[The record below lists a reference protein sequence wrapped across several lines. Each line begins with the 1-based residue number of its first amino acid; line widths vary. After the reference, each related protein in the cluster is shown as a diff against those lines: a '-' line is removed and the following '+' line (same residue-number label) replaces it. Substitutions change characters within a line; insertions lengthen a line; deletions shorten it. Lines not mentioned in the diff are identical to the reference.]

1 MLKQINLHTL
11 IIEKDFILKN
21 LNIKKSKIVISESCA
36 VNPLLLTG
44 LLLVKIKCKK
54 LYVSNFDGDY
64 ETEKGRSVMKE
75 TNESVK
81 YLKSKKLTIEALNN
95 TYLNV
100 KKINIWSNDKFFY
113 SNQKKI
119 VSA

>member
-1 MLKQINLHTL
+1 MKLKIKIKNL
-11 IIEKDFILKN
+11 IILVLSSELKKIKLSKKHVKTNKFAYTDYWKRLYFKN

-44 LLLVKIKCKK
+44 LLLIKIKCKK

-81 YLKSKKLTIEALNN
+81 YLKSKN
-95 TYLNV
+95 
-100 KKINIWSNDKFFY
+100 
-113 SNQKKI
+113 
-119 VSA
+119 